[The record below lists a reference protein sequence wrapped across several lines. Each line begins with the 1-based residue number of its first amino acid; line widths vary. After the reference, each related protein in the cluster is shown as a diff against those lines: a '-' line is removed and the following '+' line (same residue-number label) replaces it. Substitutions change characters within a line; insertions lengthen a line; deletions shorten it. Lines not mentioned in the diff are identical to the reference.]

1 MDSKFEC
8 VIREIDRV
16 NREDPTVT
24 RIGDQQVPAALLY
37 GQRMTMALVKF
48 VPDASERLRIAA
60 RGQHI
65 RRWSVPRNSYPMDR
79 KGYLAWRTRLKI
91 MHANLIKAIMIE
103 QGYSQVEAQI
113 TGDLV
118 LKKRLKQDP
127 EAQALED
134 VVCLVFL
141 QYYFEDFIH
150 QHEEEEEKIVGI
162 LRKTW
167 QKMSEKGHEAALA
180 LELPGKGMKLVKK
193 ALETTG

>member
-24 RIGDQQVPAALLY
+24 SVGDQQIPAALLY

-48 VPDASERLRIAA
+48 APDASERLRIAA

-65 RRWSVPRNSYPMDR
+65 RRWSVPRNSYRMDR

-91 MHANLIKAIMIE
+91 MHADLIKAIMTE
-103 QGYSQVEAQI
+103 QGYSQEEAQI

-167 QKMSEKGHEAALA
+167 HKMSEKGHEAALA
-180 LELPGKGMKLVKK
+180 LELPEKGMGLVKK
-193 ALETTG
+193 AMEATG